1 MTIDEIIKHCDDYI
15 TSMNKYADTG
25 NIGWWLEFYH
35 TVLNGF
41 RELKALEEQ
50 QDVHDNCKKCIEFS
64 EFEKLPRWVP
74 VIERLPKPQEIVIV
88 TTKRWGHHDNDLFE
102 NLPEYAYSTYFACY
116 NPYSGFNDDVVA
128 WMSLPEPYK
137 EEQDE

>member
-1 MTIDEIIKHCDDYI
+1 MTVDEIIKHCDDYI

-50 QDVHDNCKKCIEFS
+50 QDVHDTCKKCIEFS
-64 EFEKLPRWVP
+64 EFEQQPAWIP
-74 VIERLPKPQEIVIV
+74 VSDPLNELPKDRTLYV
-88 TTKRWGHHDNDLFE
+88 TTKFGDVETLVWDMTEWDDADIARSTI
-102 NLPEYAYSTYFACY
+102 AYMDYY
-116 NPYSGFNDDVVA
+116 VPQ
-128 WMSLPEPYK
+128 PYK
-137 EEQDE
+137 AESEEEK